1 MKDGYRLDGSSIKVN
16 WATNKGINKD
26 RMLKSYWNVEVGCT
40 YVPWSEL
47 EALGSIDFTKWAEGG
62 LVDEASIPDTYA
74 ALYKKQMLQLAN
86 SDNTKA
92 CKNSEQAA
100 TKPLT
105 TVHDMELDTDGEE
118 SNEAVQQQPPPP
130 PPPPGPPVD
139 LQQHI
144 LNHLRSTQP
153 PLPPLPPPLPTQPHT
168 PHSLLES
175 MAHLGTLGHHSQQPP
190 PPPIQFLSH
199 PHVQNIQSAISHF
212 QQMNAQHTQQAQ
224 FNNLVNNGNNP
235 SRNLILFIFK
245 ISF

>member
-40 YVPWSEL
+40 YVPWCEL

-62 LVDEASIPDTYA
+62 LVDEASIPDTYS

-86 SDNTKA
+86 SDDTKA
-92 CKNSEQAA
+92 CKKSEQTAS
-100 TKPLT
+100 KPLT

-118 SNEAVQQQPPPP
+118 SNEAAQQPPALPPPP
-130 PPPPGPPVD
+130 PLPPAPLAD
-139 LQQHI
+139 MQQHI

-153 PLPPLPPPLPTQPHT
+153 PLPPLPPPLPPQPPT
-168 PHSLLES
+168 PHALLES
-175 MAHLGTLGHHSQQPP
+175 MAHLGTLGHHTHSQQQ

-212 QQMNAQHTQQAQ
+212 QQMNAQHQHTQQAQ
-224 FNNLVNNGNNP
+224 FNNLVNNGSNP
-235 SRNLILFIFK
+235 SRN
-245 ISF
+245 